1 MLALLPTLKT
11 GDITPP
17 VESDGGL
24 AILRKDEDDNDK
36 TFSFSRVFFKLPY
49 FFDVETTA
57 EMRKA
62 LQAEKTSQLVQDT
75 IKSYIGKLK
84 IEYPD
89 GTNLIWKLTA
99 RDFK

>member
-1 MLALLPTLKT
+1 
-11 GDITPP
+11 
-17 VESDGGL
+17 
-24 AILRKDEDDNDK
+24 
-36 TFSFSRVFFKLPY
+36 
-49 FFDVETTA
+49 
-57 EMRKA
+57 MRKA